1 MPLYGAGMRLEHRVR
16 TSATPSQVW
25 SLLGDPSGWPTFEL
39 LLRGVRG
46 RVARVSSGQHL
57 MGLARLSLLQIPVD
71 VVEVVPEER
80 LVLLVHTAPGL
91 RERLAFDLTP
101 AVPRGTDIRLTVVV
115 EGAFALPAALPLW
128 LANGLTARVL
138 AARTDRQAR
147 IDRRAAA

>member
-1 MPLYGAGMRLEHRVR
+1 MLGVPSSWPLFDL
-16 TSATPSQVW
+16 
-25 SLLGDPSGWPTFEL
+25 F
-39 LLRGVRG
+39 LRGVRG
-46 RVARVSSGQHL
+46 GVSRVAEGQRL
-57 MGLARLSLLQIPVD
+57 MVLARLSTLAIPVD

-115 EGAFALPAALPLW
+115 DGAFAVAAALPLW
-128 LANGLTARVL
+128 LADGLTTRLL

-147 IDRRAAA
+147 QARSAAA